1 MGNSC
6 REEIGINRFPLFLR
20 KQEKIIQTVNS
31 YCAFCLMLYDTTK
44 YNIVKTNLLL
54 NNYNKFVIIQ
64 KGEDCTISP
73 KREIERAIRCL
84 KDYRERNQ

>member
-44 YNIVKTNLLL
+44 YNIIITNLLL
-54 NNYNKFVIIQ
+54 NNYNKFVIMQ
-64 KGEDCTISP
+64 KGEECTILFFM
-73 KREIERAIRCL
+73 KIRMGIAKFIL
-84 KDYRERNQ
+84 Y